1 MADPAAIAAIIVS
14 ILTALGGFAA
24 ALHIKRMKSGCFSC
38 ETQTPDNSIREIPNT
53 ITPQQSPNVSPMN
66 SPNLHRKE
74 IKHSDV

>member
-1 MADPAAIAAIIVS
+1 MVDPTAIAAIIVS

-24 ALHIKRMKSGCFSC
+24 ALHIKRLKSGCFSC
-38 ETQTPDNSIREIPNT
+38 ETVTPDNSIAETVHQNT
-53 ITPQQSPNVSPMN
+53 PVVTPMN

>member
-24 ALHIKRMKSGCFSC
+24 ALHIKRLKSGCCSC
-38 ETQTPDNSIREIPNT
+38 EAQTDNSITETVHQNT
-53 ITPQQSPNVSPMN
+53 PVVTPMN